1 MNKVHLFLLLFLTGF
16 LQLAEGQTFSTRHAE
31 VKFFSHAPL
40 EDIEAIN
47 QEVGVLVST
56 TTNTIK
62 VVIKIVVFKFDKSL
76 MQEHFNENYLES
88 PKFPV
93 ATFTGSFIDKEK
105 FKLGTPGTVQ
115 AIVKGDLTIHGITQ
129 QREIPCSLTV
139 DDGGKVTVASEF
151 MVKLEDHKIKI
162 PSAVGQNISEEVK
175 VSFSGVLDKQP

>member
-1 MNKVHLFLLLFLTGF
+1 MNKSQLLLLLFLTGF
-16 LQLAEGQTFSTRHAE
+16 FQFAEAQTFSTRVAE

-47 QEVGVLVST
+47 KEAGVLVST

-62 VVIKIVVFKFDKSL
+62 VVIKIVGFKFDKSL

-93 ATFTGSFIDKEK
+93 ATFTGSFSDKEK
-105 FKLGTPGTVQ
+105 LKLGNLGTIQ
-115 AIVKGDLTIHGITQ
+115 AIVKGDLTIHGISQ
-129 QREIPCSLTV
+129 PREIPCSLTV
-139 DDGGKVTVASEF
+139 DAEGKISVASEF